1 VRICFFGTYDPDY
14 SRTRV
19 LLSGLRQNGVDVV
32 ECRIGR
38 RGTSRLGAY
47 RELMRR
53 FRAIPDRRFDLL
65 CVAFP
70 GHTAVWLAR
79 TLAWRTPLAFD
90 ALLSLY
96 DSNVGDRKLYS
107 RVSLRAL
114 RDWLL
119 DFANVHLAD
128 LVCVDTRLHAAY
140 FTRCFLARERSILV
154 VPVGADDALFHP
166 GTSVRPA
173 RDRGIVHFHG
183 TYIPL
188 HGIPHILEAARLLR
202 HEPLTFR
209 LLGDGQE
216 YARVRATAREH
227 ALSNVEF
234 VGRVPPSELP
244 RFIDDSDI
252 CLGIFGDS
260 AKARRVI
267 PNKVYECL
275 AMGKPVV
282 TARTPAVLERFSEE
296 SLELC
301 EPANGRSLAAHVKA
315 LWGNR
320 PRREALGA
328 AGLRVFRE
336 RLTPARIAADFLASV
351 RCHAHHP
358 CTTISADGA
367 S

>member
-1 VRICFFGTYDPDY
+1 VRICFFGAYDSEY

-32 ECRIGR
+32 ECRVDLR
-38 RGTSRLGAY
+38 ALSRLGVY

-53 FRAIPDRRFDLL
+53 FRALPDRRFDLL
-65 CVAFP
+65 YVAFP

-79 TLAWRTPLAFD
+79 ALAGHTPLAFD
-90 ALLSLY
+90 ALVSLY
-96 DSNVGDRKLYS
+96 DSNVTDRRLYP
-107 RVSLRAL
+107 RISLRAL

-119 DFANVHLAD
+119 DLANVHLAD
-128 LVCVDTRLHAAY
+128 LVCVDTHFHAAY
-140 FTRCFLARERSILV
+140 FARRYLARARSLLV

-166 GTSVRPA
+166 QPLVRPA
-173 RDRGIVHFHG
+173 RSRGIVHFHG

-188 HGIPHILEAARLLR
+188 HGIAHILEAARLLR

-216 YARVRATAREH
+216 YLRVRARAREL

-234 VGRVPPSELP
+234 VDRVPSDELP
-244 RFIDDSDI
+244 RFIGDSDI

-260 AKARRVI
+260 AKARRVVPHKI
-267 PNKVYECL
+267 CEYL

-296 SLELC
+296 CLELC
-301 EPANGRSLAAHVKA
+301 EPANGRSLAAHVQA
-315 LWGNR
+315 LWENQ

-328 AGLRVFRE
+328 AGFRLFQE
-336 RLTPARIAADFLASV
+336 RLRPVRIAADFLAAV
-351 RCHAHHP
+351 GARAHV
-358 CTTISADGA
+358 TTIPVDGA
-367 S
+367 A

>member
-1 VRICFFGTYDPDY
+1 MRICFFGTYDPDY

-19 LLSGLRQNGVDVV
+19 LLSGLRQKGVDVV
-32 ECRIGR
+32 ECRIDR

-47 RELMRR
+47 RELIRR

-70 GHTAVWLAR
+70 GHTAAWLAR
-79 TLAWRTPLAFD
+79 VLAWRTPLAFD

-96 DSNVGDRKLYS
+96 DSNVEDRQLYS
-107 RVSLRAL
+107 RLSLRAL

-119 DFANVHLAD
+119 DFTNVHLAD
-128 LVCVDTRLHAAY
+128 LVYVDTRLHAAY
-140 FTRCFLARERSILV
+140 FARRFFARERSLLV
-154 VPVGADDALFHP
+154 VPVGTDDALFRP
-166 GTSVRPA
+166 GTSVRRA
-173 RDRGIVHFHG
+173 CDRGIVHFHG

-202 HEPLTFR
+202 HAPLTFR

-216 YARVRATAREH
+216 YARARSKASEQ

-244 RFIDDSDI
+244 RFIADSDI

-282 TARTPAVLERFSEE
+282 TARTPAVLERFSDE

-301 EPANGRSLAAHVKA
+301 EPANGHSLAAHLQA

-328 AGLRVFRE
+328 AGLRVVRE

-351 RCHAHHP
+351 RCRSHHP
-358 CTTISADGA
+358 GPTISVDGA
-367 S
+367 P